1 MRFFIAGIYSLLAYG
16 FTSSLFFG
24 RPFQAIAFLT
34 IWRDR
39 LGLVYWPALLVVAIM
54 LAAFLTKSSLR
65 FGMPRILL
73 PAVFVFISMSSS
85 ALLVGSFAAISRN
98 RIVEE
103 FKPNVEMRSSIFT
116 SLRYARQD
124 FKFFLH
130 GAALKNC
137 KPYAWSYS
145 KMAFYELPANV
156 AVNVLP
162 TSWIEE
168 CSIQRTR

>member
-1 MRFFIAGIYSLLAYG
+1 MPFLVAGVYSFLAYG
-16 FTSSLFFG
+16 LTSSLFFG
-24 RPFQAIAFLT
+24 GPLQAIAFLS

-39 LGLVYWPALLVVAIM
+39 LGLAYWPALLLVAIV
-54 LAAFLTKSSLR
+54 LAIFLTKPFLR

-73 PAVFVFISMSSS
+73 PAVFIFISMSSS
-85 ALLVGSFAAISRN
+85 ALLVGSFAAMSRD

-103 FKPNVEMRSSIFT
+103 FEPDVEIRSSILASF
-116 SLRYARQD
+116 RYTRQD
-124 FKFFLH
+124 FNFFLH

-145 KMAFYELPANV
+145 QMSFYELPANV

-162 TSWIEE
+162 KSWIDE
-168 CSIQRTR
+168 CNIQRTR

>member
-1 MRFFIAGIYSLLAYG
+1 MPLLFAGVCSFLAFG
-16 FTSSLFFG
+16 LTSSLFFG
-24 RPFQAIAFLT
+24 GPLQAIAFLT

-39 LGLVYWPALLVVAIM
+39 LGLAYWPALLLVSIVISV
-54 LAAFLTKSSLR
+54 FLTRRFLR

-73 PAVFVFISMSSS
+73 PSVFIFVSMSSS
-85 ALLVGSFAAISRN
+85 TFLVGSFAAMSRD

-103 FKPNVEMRSSIFT
+103 FEPDVEVRT
-116 SLRYARQD
+116 SVFASFRYTRQD
-124 FKFFLH
+124 FNLFLH

-145 KMAFYELPANV
+145 QMAFYELPANV

-162 TSWIEE
+162 TRWIDE
-168 CSIQRTR
+168 CNIQRTR